1 VPAMKLTPNVAMRA
15 RDVSRPR
22 DEHLAAAEAA
32 EAARGTTAR
41 AAPAGGPEPAE
52 PTAGEGRRSSRQRR
66 SWTGGGRDAGRRR
79 TGSS

>member
-1 VPAMKLTPNVAMRA
+1 MKLTPLAAMRA

-32 EAARGTTAR
+32 EAARGATAR
-41 AAPAGGPEPAE
+41 AAPSARGPEPAE
-52 PTAGEGRRSSRQRR
+52 AAAGEGRRPSRHRR
-66 SWTGGGRDAGRRR
+66 PWTGGGRDAGRRR